1 MRQLSLLLAFITALS
16 LSATSVAAEWE
27 ELATIKRP
35 RGEATAV
42 LYNDQ
47 IYVLNG
53 LGPFIQIETALE
65 KYDPTSNAWSF
76 VGESNVGVGSAVTHN
91 GTVLIGDNVWIIGG
105 RIGSH
110 PGKVSDEVWIYNLTS
125 GQWSQGPGL
134 PRPVAGGGA
143 ALVDNRIYWFGG
155 LDAQA
160 RCDVGYHYVYD
171 LNNPA
176 QGWSDISA
184 TASMPSPR
192 NHFSTVE
199 LDGLIYAIGGQYGH
213 DQCPTGSG
221 IDTTLVHR
229 FDPQTL
235 NWERLNDLPGK
246 QSHAEPGT
254 FVYAGKIYMV
264 GGKIK
269 GNAVMRYNE
278 EDDSW
283 EKILDLPQTLLAPVS
298 RIVDDVL
305 YVIGGGA
312 PLARF
317 PTNKNYAIDVSD
329 LVDHSAVETDNDPV
343 DEPVDAPQQ
352 PAPPQD
358 NVPAV
363 DTDAP
368 VIVFEAEHFNS
379 VSANATHS
387 WEALTDGA
395 ASNDGAMMAGPD
407 VGTLKRDTDS
417 PLLTYNINF
426 ASAGQY
432 HLWVRGRG
440 DTGNNGEGK
449 SDSVYVSINDSLPG
463 AAGEIDYFPP
473 QWTWTRST
481 RTNSTA
487 VINVPSAGTHT
498 IRVWMREDGVVL
510 DKFLLTKDSQYTPA
524 NEGPGQSSVDTT
536 PVNQAPQVSAGNDV
550 NVVMGQ
556 QIVLNGSV
564 ADDGLPGDNLI
575 YDWVVEAGD
584 ATITQGSTLNPV
596 VNVLQPGV
604 YRFKLTASDGDLS
617 GSDEVT
623 VTVDAAPV
631 IDDDVDA
638 DVDEGNSTE
647 PASNPDVSNN
657 QLLVIEAE
665 QFTARSGSNNHNWV
679 EAGLAGA
686 SGGES
691 LIALPDN
698 GTLLRS
704 AVNNPMLSYQVT
716 FDQAGTY
723 YLWLRGWG
731 DTSTTKDG
739 KSDSVYIGLNG
750 QFPAAN
756 GEIGQFPAGWH
767 WTQRTRQNVIATL
780 SVPGAGTH
788 TVNLWMREDGLAL
801 DKLIL
806 TLDGDY
812 QPGGTGPAAGDIEA
826 SDSEDTAT
834 EDDTT
839 EDSTTEGDNTSNSP
853 VPVANTAPVVSAIDD
868 QTIVIGDALTL
879 SGTASDDGLPG
890 NGLTTTWRM
899 ISGPQAAV
907 IDNGASLSTSVYFAD
922 IGTYVFELAATD
934 GELSSSDTVTI
945 TVEEIVI
952 DDIPVTDM
960 IVIEAEHYIDNT
972 AAGGHAWQLVN
983 QAGASGGAAMSALPN
998 NGRLNRTTDSPEL
1011 SYSVYFSEAGTYY
1024 LWIRGWGDTAANGK
1038 GRDDSIHAGLNGQLV
1053 ATADEIEQFPA
1064 SWNWSQDTRGN
1075 HVATLT
1081 IPSAGTHTVNLWMR
1095 EDGFMVD
1102 QFILTRDLL
1111 FVPSGQVADTVA
1123 DNESDET
1130 NQQAPADVNT
1140 ESSQPVVTPI
1150 DETQPWDLWQ
1160 TANGSAV
1167 THRHETG
1174 AVVVDER
1181 IYVVGG
1187 RYNKPVESFD
1197 ALTNRWMSH
1206 GRAPVDVHHFQPVEY
1221 NGKIYVIG
1229 ALRDGGYPVEN
1240 ALDNIYIYDPANDT
1254 WTMGDEIPASRR
1266 RGSTAAAVYND
1277 KIYIVGGN
1285 TLGHSGPSVA
1295 WMDEYNP
1302 ATGEWIIMPDA
1313 PNARDH
1319 ATVAIADGKLVF
1331 AGGRRS
1337 AHPNVFGD
1345 TEGDTD
1351 IFDFATGTWSSDADP
1366 IPTQRAGTMAV
1377 AHGHEVVIIG
1387 GESNASTQAHAN
1399 VEAIDVRTGKWRS
1412 LQPLLIGRHS
1422 GAAAVLNG
1430 MIHVISGNSTRGGGN
1445 EITDHEILPLP

>member
-1 MRQLSLLLAFITALS
+1 M
-16 LSATSVAAEWE
+16 
-27 ELATIKRP
+27 
-35 RGEATAV
+35 
-42 LYNDQ
+42 
-47 IYVLNG
+47 
-53 LGPFIQIETALE
+53 
-65 KYDPTSNAWSF
+65 
-76 VGESNVGVGSAVTHN
+76 
-91 GTVLIGDNVWIIGG
+91 
-105 RIGSH
+105 
-110 PGKVSDEVWIYNLTS
+110 
-125 GQWSQGPGL
+125 
-134 PRPVAGGGA
+134 
-143 ALVDNRIYWFGG
+143 
-155 LDAQA
+155 
-160 RCDVGYHYVYD
+160 YD
-171 LNNPA
+171 LNNPG
-176 QGWSDISA
+176 QGWADISA
-184 TASMPSPR
+184 TAAMPSPR
-192 NHFSTVE
+192 NHFSTIE
-199 LDGLIYAIGGQYGH
+199 LNGLIYAIGGQYGH

-343 DEPVDAPQQ
+343 VEPETDNEPQTPQIDPPVVETDDTVDS
-352 PAPPQD
+352 
-358 NVPAV
+358 
-363 DTDAP
+363 DAP
-368 VIVFEAEHFNS
+368 VIVFEAEHFDS
-379 VSANATHS
+379 ISANATHS
-387 WEALTDGA
+387 WNALTDGA
-395 ASNDGAMMAGPD
+395 ASNDGAMIAGPD

-449 SDSVYVSINDSLPG
+449 SDSIYVSTNGNLPG
-463 AAGEIDYFPP
+463 AAGEVDYFPP

-481 RTNSTA
+481 RANATA
-487 VINVPSAGTHT
+487 AINIPSAGTHT
-498 IRVWMREDGVVL
+498 IRVWMREDGVAL

-536 PVNQAPQVSAGNDV
+536 PVNLAPQVNAGNDATFV
-550 NVVMGQ
+550 LGQ
-556 QIVLNGSV
+556 PIVLNGIVS
-564 ADDGLPGDNLI
+564 DDGLPGNNLT
-575 YDWVVEAGD
+575 YSWAVEAGD
-584 ATITQGSTLNPV
+584 ATVAQGSTLSPAV
-596 VNVLQPGV
+596 SVIQPGV
-604 YRFKLTASDGDLS
+604 YRFKLTASDGELS
-617 GSDEVT
+617 HSDDVT
-623 VTVDAAPV
+623 VTVEAASV
-631 IDDDVDA
+631 INDDA
-638 DVDEGNSTE
+638 DANADEPTGDAPDETEENNSTDGA
-647 PASNPDVSNN
+647 PNPVVGNN

-665 QFTARSGSNNHNWV
+665 QFTARSGSNSHNWV
-679 EAGLAGA
+679 EAGLTGA
-686 SGGES
+686 SGGQS

-704 AVNNPMLSYQVT
+704 AVNNPMLSYQVS

-731 DTSTTKDG
+731 DTSTVKDG

-750 QFPAAN
+750 QFPTAN

-767 WTQRTRQNVIATL
+767 WTQRTRQNVVATL
-780 SVPGAGTH
+780 SVPSAGTH

-806 TLDGDY
+806 TMDGDY
-812 QPGGTGPAAGDIEA
+812 QPSGSGPDAGDDGDSEA
-826 SDSEDTAT
+826 TDNNASEDTT
-834 EDDTT
+834 TDDNNT
-839 EDSTTEGDNTSNSP
+839 DNTPDP
-853 VPVANTAPVVSAIDD
+853 VVNTAPVVTAMDD

-879 SGTASDDGLPG
+879 HGTASDDGLPG
-890 NGLTTTWRM
+890 NGLTTTWHM
-899 ISGPQAAV
+899 VSGPLAAD
-907 IDNGASLSTSVYFAD
+907 IDNNDALSTSVYFAD
-922 IGTYVFELAATD
+922 IGTYVFELTATD
-934 GELSSSDTVTI
+934 GELSNSDSVTI

-952 DDIPVTDM
+952 DDLPAGDM
-960 IVIEAEHYIDNT
+960 IVVEAEQYIDNT
-972 AAGGHAWQLVN
+972 AAGGHSWQLVN

-1011 SYSVYFSEAGTYY
+1011 SYSVYFAEAGTYY

-1038 GRDDSIHAGLNGQLV
+1038 GRDDSIHAGLNGQLA

-1095 EDGFMVD
+1095 EDGFTVD
-1102 QFILTRDLL
+1102 QFILTKDLL
-1111 FVPSGQVADTVA
+1111 FVPTGQISGDTDADTTT
-1123 DNESDET
+1123 DEV
-1130 NQQAPADVNT
+1130 NQQGTVADVNT
-1140 ESSQPVVTPI
+1140 GSSEPVVTAV
-1150 DETQPWDLWQ
+1150 DATQPWDLWQ
-1160 TANGSAV
+1160 TSDGSAV

-1174 AVVVDER
+1174 AVVVDDR

-1266 RGSTAAAVYND
+1266 RGSTAAAVYNN

-1285 TLGHSGPSVA
+1285 TRGHSGPSVA

-1302 ATGEWIIMPDA
+1302 VTGEWTIMPDA

-1399 VEAIDVRTGKWRS
+1399 VEAVDVRTGKWRS

-1422 GAAAVLNG
+1422 GAAAILNG